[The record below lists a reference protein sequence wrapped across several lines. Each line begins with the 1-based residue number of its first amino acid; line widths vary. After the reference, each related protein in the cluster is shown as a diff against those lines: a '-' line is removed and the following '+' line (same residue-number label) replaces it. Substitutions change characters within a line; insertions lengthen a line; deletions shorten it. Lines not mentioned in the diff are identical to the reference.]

1 MDVAQPMKIS
11 GKYLDYGFLGF
22 ALILS
27 TGAGQSKFI
36 DVSSTDALNQGSRLL
51 QILWSCVYV
60 IAIIRGVRNR
70 HAIAAFFRRNR
81 AIAVLVVLP
90 LLSSLWSAAPS
101 VSLRHA
107 IALILTTLLAIDF
120 ASRHPV
126 EQQLQ
131 MIEPIFIAIILIGV
145 AAQLFAPG
153 FFPVTNFGNYVSDA
167 DAWNGAFIHKNDFGR
182 FIAVTMLIALVRDSR
197 SRWGRILRL
206 FWILTTFVLI
216 VKAHSSTGLA
226 CMLLMCLCARW
237 IFTLHWS
244 LRTRKLALLAFIFV
258 AGTVL
263 ILASQDAGLLTRLLG
278 RDATLTGRTTLWWLS
293 LASALRHPML
303 GYGYD
308 AYWTATSEAN
318 QIRYS
323 IGWDAP
329 HAHNAFI
336 EFLLELGLVGLI
348 AFLAATIVNLRRAAR
363 FLRVSIG
370 REGVWPLSYIVFTLI
385 YGLTESSPLVPNS
398 IYWIMFV
405 AVAYSVCQVPE
416 LSADPYPIGA
426 DVLMVHA
433 EADAVV

>member
-1 MDVAQPMKIS
+1 MKIS
-11 GKYLDYGFLGF
+11 RKYLDRVFLGF

-27 TGAGQSKFI
+27 TGAGQSRFI

-51 QILWSCVYV
+51 QILWSCVYLVV
-60 IAIIRGVRNR
+60 ILRSLRNR

-81 AIAVLVVLP
+81 AIAVLIVLP

-120 ASRHPV
+120 ASHNPV
-126 EQQLQ
+126 ERQLQ
-131 MIEPIFIAIILIGV
+131 ILEPIFIAIILIGV

-153 FFPVTNFGNYVSDA
+153 FFPVTNFGNYVA
-167 DAWNGAFIHKNDFGR
+167 DPNAWNGAFIHKNDFGR
-182 FIAVTMLIALVRDSR
+182 FIAVTMLIALVRDSA
-197 SRWGRILRL
+197 SRWGKILRL
-206 FWILTTFVLI
+206 FWILATFVLI

-244 LRTRKLALLAFIFV
+244 LRTRKLALLAFIFIV
-258 AGTVL
+258 GAVVL
-263 ILASQDAGLLTRLLG
+263 LLASQEATVLTGLLG
-278 RDATLTGRTTLWWLS
+278 RDATLTGRTILWRLS
-293 LASALRHPML
+293 LASALQHPIL

-308 AYWTATSEAN
+308 AYWTATSQAN
-318 QIRYS
+318 QIRYN

-336 EFLLELGLVGLI
+336 ELLLELGLVGLV
-348 AFLAATIVNLRRAAR
+348 AFLAAIIVNLRRAAR
-363 FLRVSIG
+363 FLSMSLG

-398 IYWIMFV
+398 IYWIIFV
-405 AVAYSVCQVPE
+405 AVIYSVCPMPAMH
-416 LSADPYPIGA
+416 ADPYPVEA
-426 DVLMVHA
+426 EATLLHA
-433 EADAVV
+433 EADLAV